1 MPYNNQFPMTYQQ
14 YYPQYQMQQ
23 QQVPQQQMVQQ
34 PQMVQQQN
42 HPTGFVPVNSEN
54 EARLYPVAPG
64 SSVTFID
71 ENAPYCYV
79 KTMGVSQLDRPRFEK
94 YRLVKEEEAQPQEES
109 AEKPE
114 YLTKDSLDDIKTDF
128 DSVWKELNEIKEKVT
143 RLSKRRI
150 KEVEVDE

>member
-14 YYPQYQMQQ
+14 YYPQYQMQ
-23 QQVPQQQMVQQ
+23 PQQVQQ
-34 PQMVQQQN
+34 PQMVQQPQQQN
-42 HPTGFVPVNSEN
+42 RPTGFVPVNNEN
-54 EARLYPVAPG
+54 EARMYPVAPG
-64 SSVTFID
+64 NSVTFID

-94 YRLVKEEEAQPQEES
+94 YRLVKEEDVQPQEES
-109 AEKPE
+109 VEIPE
-114 YLTKDSLDDIKTDF
+114 YLTKDSLDGIKSDF